1 MELPARIGQMGIPP
15 LEQPPFVEC
24 TCLRFSLHTFCVV
37 HVDLNYCRHVDLRV
51 LCMYRVNLIWC
62 EAMLLVVNMVT
73 CPIGTDCGGSA
84 PVVGVIDNQ
93 GLQRAFCLHVLR
105 TSSKTCKCHFEC
117 HINCMHSHS
126 YNVAR

>member
-24 TCLRFSLHTFCVV
+24 TCLRFSLYTFCVV
-37 HVDLNYCRHVDLRV
+37 HVDLNYCRHVDLHV
-51 LCMYRVNLIWC
+51 LCMYRVNLIWF

-73 CPIGTDCGGSA
+73 CPIGGGSA
-84 PVVGVIDNQ
+84 PVVGVLIDNQ

-105 TSSKTCKCHFEC
+105 TSSKTC
-117 HINCMHSHS
+117 
-126 YNVAR
+126 

>member
-37 HVDLNYCRHVDLRV
+37 HVDLNYVHV
-51 LCMYRVNLIWC
+51 LCMYRVNFIWC
-62 EAMLLVVNMVT
+62 KAMLLVVNILT

-84 PVVGVIDNQ
+84 PVVGVYRQ
-93 GLQRAFCLHVLR
+93 PRLAEGVLP
-105 TSSKTCKCHFEC
+105 TG
-117 HINCMHSHS
+117 N
-126 YNVAR
+126 